1 MEDKTN
7 WAEILL
13 IVVLIT
19 LWGPFNDQGL
29 WDKLDF
35 GLCIEFSTDNLI
47 NISNTMYKC
56 ANTRGTFK
64 AGSYMKTGR

>member
-47 NISNTMYKC
+47 NISTQCSNVPILAALLKQDL
-56 ANTRGTFK
+56 
-64 AGSYMKTGR
+64 S

>member
-1 MEDKTN
+1 MIMEDKTN

-19 LWGPFNDQGL
+19 LWGPFNDQGF

-47 NISNTMYKC
+47 NIYLHNVPMCQYP
-56 ANTRGTFK
+56 RHF
-64 AGSYMKTGR
+64 